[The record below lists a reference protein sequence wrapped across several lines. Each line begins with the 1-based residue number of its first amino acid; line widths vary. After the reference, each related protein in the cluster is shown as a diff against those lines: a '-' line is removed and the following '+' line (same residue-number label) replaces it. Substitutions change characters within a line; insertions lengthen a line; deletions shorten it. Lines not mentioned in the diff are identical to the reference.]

1 MTSGLNE
8 KTKAVQTRN
17 LVERFMHKLS
27 DDDPTLY
34 YATTSEVARGVHMMI
49 KEHSNRLAPEEQNL
63 VRHLTIKDIE
73 VILGFHD
80 HQ

>member
-34 YATTSEVARGVHMMI
+34 YATTIEVARGVHMMI